1 MRKLASI
8 QKILELHP
16 IPNADA
22 IEVATILG
30 WHVVVKK
37 DEFKIGDEVVYIEV
51 DSLLPIR
58 KEWAFL
64 QSGGTKN
71 MLHEGKVYTGYRLK
85 TVKLRG
91 QISQGICF
99 SKNILPQ
106 EWWDNEHRKIEN
118 SLADALDDKPKDPD
132 YELDHEGSDVTEW
145 LGIIKY
151 EVPVPAQMAGKM
163 RGNFPGFIPKTDE
176 PRIQNFPKLIDSYQ
190 GIPFYVTEKIDGS
203 SVTFTIKNEE
213 FHVCSRNIDLLD
225 DGANGIWR
233 LAKEMKI
240 EETLQQMNK
249 SQGSE
254 RFALQGEMY
263 GEGIQSNP
271 LKIKGQK
278 IAFFNIYDFVDGSYI
293 DYETF
298 IGVTDLYG
306 LPTVPVI
313 DNDYKLPQ
321 TVDEIVEFATKRSVM
336 NAEVWVEGY
345 VFRPLK
351 ERSDPYIGRLSF
363 KVINP
368 QFLLK
373 YEQ

>member
-8 QKILELHP
+8 QKILDLHP

-37 DEFKIGDEVVYIEV
+37 NEFKVGDLVVYIEV

-58 KEWAFL
+58 EEWAFL
-64 QSGGTKN
+64 QSGGIKN
-71 MLHEGKVYTGYRLK
+71 MIQEGKEYTGYRLK

-99 SKNILPQ
+99 PLTILP
-106 EWWDNEHRKIEN
+106 DNLIHEDEDITD
-118 SLADALDDKPKDPD
+118 DALT
-132 YELDHEGSDVTEW
+132 GRDVTEA

-151 EVPVPAQMAGKM
+151 EIPIPAQLAGKM

-176 PRIQNFPKLIDSYQ
+176 PRIQNFPKLLDSYQ

-225 DGANGIWR
+225 DGVNSIWK

-263 GEGIQSNP
+263 GENIQSNP

-278 IAFFNIYDFVDGSYI
+278 IAFFNIYDFVDGSYV

-298 IGVTDLYG
+298 VGVTDLYG

-313 DNDYKLPQ
+313 EEDYKLPQ

-336 NAEVWVEGY
+336 NPDIWVEGY
-345 VFRPLK
+345 VFRPVK
-351 ERSDPYIGRLSF
+351 ELSDPYIGRLSF
-363 KVINP
+363 KAINP